1 MTARPDPE
9 AGGDSESAGGWL
21 SCQVPPVSL
30 GDDAKVG
37 ILFPASSSPSVS
49 FNSWVAAD
57 ADAEPR
63 GGARRT
69 RRGRE

>member
-1 MTARPDPE
+1 
-9 AGGDSESAGGWL
+9 
-21 SCQVPPVSL
+21 VPPVSL